1 MQCPK
6 CQSQFVN
13 VQVVTETQIKD
24 KHHGVMWWLFIG
36 WWWIPTKWLFFTLPA
51 LIIKLIR
58 RKKQKIVSTQQ
69 TVCVCQN
76 CGFRWN
82 A

>member
-1 MQCPK
+1 MQCPR
-6 CQSQFVN
+6 CHSQFVN
-13 VQVVTETQIKD
+13 VQVVTETKLKD
-24 KHHGVMWWLFIG
+24 KHHGVLWWLFVG

-51 LIIKLIR
+51 LIFKLFSH
-58 RKKQKIVSTQQ
+58 KKQKVVSKQQ
-69 TVCVCQN
+69 TVCVCQT